1 MVLGLPLHTFTVVH
15 VAISLIGIASGVVV
29 VLGMLGSMR
38 LNAIT
43 ALFLITTVLTSVTGF
58 VFPFHK
64 VTPGIVLGVLSLIAL
79 FVAILARY
87 KSHLAGKSRWVYV
100 VSSVLAL
107 WFNVFVLI
115 VQSFQKIPALNALAP
130 NGNEPPFAIAQAVVL
145 LVFIVLGVLA
155 VKKFHPAPAAAA

>member
-1 MVLGLPLHTFTVVH
+1 MILGLSLHTFTVVH

-58 VFPFHK
+58 FFPFHK
-64 VTPGIVLGVLSLIAL
+64 VTPGIVVGVLSLIVL
-79 FVAILARY
+79 LGAILARY
-87 KSHLAGKSRWVYV
+87 TSHLAGKARWVYV
-100 VSSVLAL
+100 VTSVVAL

-115 VQSFQKIPALNALAP
+115 AQLFQKVPALNALAP
-130 NGNEPPFAIAQAVVL
+130 NGNEPPFAITQAVVL
-145 LVFIVLGVLA
+145 LLFIILGVLA
-155 VKKFHPAPAAAA
+155 VKKFHPAPAATA